1 MKATIYPSRL
11 AGDIPAIA
19 SKSQAHR
26 LLICAAL
33 SSRETVLRC
42 GTLSADIT
50 ATADCLRALGADI
63 AYSDG
68 VFTVRPI
75 MAAPKTAVIDCGES
89 GSTLRFLLPVVCALG
104 TDTTIVMHGRLPQ
117 RPLSPL
123 WEELERHGAVLSRP
137 TADTIHVASAPLTG
151 GDYTLA
157 ADVSSQFIS
166 GLLFALPLTG
176 DGGRIQLTGTLE
188 SGAYL
193 DMTVRAQKLFGIES
207 VFDGGGYTVPAGQ
220 SYASPGEAVVEGDWS
235 NAAFWVAASRIL
247 GGGLNVIGLSPDSP
261 QGDRAVVEVSSRIA
275 AGGAIVDC
283 REIPDLVPVLAV
295 LASVSP
301 GETRF
306 INAGRLRIKESDR
319 LSTTAALITGLG
331 GDVRELEDGLAVT
344 GKASLTGGEAD
355 SVNDHRIAMSAAVA
369 AIACREPVILHGAEA
384 VNKSYPAFWT
394 DYQRLGGRVSLEDE
408 P

>member
-11 AGDIPAIA
+11 SGDIPAIA

-33 SSRETVLRC
+33 ADKETVLRC
-42 GTLSADIT
+42 PTLSADIT

-63 AYSDG
+63 TYADG

-75 MAAPKTAVIDCGES
+75 KTPPKTAVIDCGES

-104 TDTTIVMHGRLPQ
+104 TDTTIVMHGRLPE

-123 WEELERHGAVLSRP
+123 WEELERHGAVLSLP
-137 TADTIHVASAPLTG
+137 TADTIHTAPTG
-151 GDYTLA
+151 LAGGEYTLA

-176 DGGRIQLTGTLE
+176 AGGRIQLTGTLE

-193 DMTVRAQKLFGIES
+193 DMTLRAQRLFGIES
-207 VFDGGGYTVPAGQ
+207 LFKTGGYTLPVGQ
-220 SYASPGEAVVEGDWS
+220 KYISPGKADVEGDWS
-235 NAAFWVAASRIL
+235 NAAFWIAADRIL
-247 GGGLNVIGLSPDSP
+247 GGTLHITGLATDSP
-261 QGDRAVVEVSSRIA
+261 QGDRAVEEVSLRIA
-275 AGGAIVDC
+275 AGSAEVDC

-295 LASVSP
+295 LASVTP

-319 LSTTAALITGLG
+319 LSATAALITGLG
-331 GDVRELEDGLAVT
+331 GTVQELPDGLIVT
-344 GKASLTGGEAD
+344 GKSCLTGGEAD

-394 DYQRLGGRVSLEDE
+394 DYQRLGGRVLLEDE